1 MARACASPVLDRDAL
16 DPARQVTDSIR
27 KYDCQA

>member
-1 MARACASPVLDRDAL
+1 MLDRDAL

-27 KYDCQA
+27 KYDCEA